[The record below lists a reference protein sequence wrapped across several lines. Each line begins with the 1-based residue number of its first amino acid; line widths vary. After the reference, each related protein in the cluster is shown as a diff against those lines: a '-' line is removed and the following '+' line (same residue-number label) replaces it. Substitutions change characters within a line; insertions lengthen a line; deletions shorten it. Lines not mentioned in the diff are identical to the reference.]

1 MRPVPKAAADAAA
14 ALPPEMLD
22 LLEGRALAHLA
33 TVRADGTPHVTPV
46 WIDHDGGDLLVNVRV
61 DRVKAANLRR
71 RRVAAISIVDP
82 GNPYRYLTVTGEVTG
97 WTEKGWQEHMNAL
110 ARRYMGLSAY
120 PWFFSGERRLIFRI
134 TPRRVYFE
142 RGDEDIPET

>member
-1 MRPVPKAAADAAA
+1 MPAVPEAAPDAAA

-33 TVRADGTPHVTPV
+33 TVRGDGRPHVTPV
-46 WIDHDGGDLLVNVRV
+46 WIDHEGGDLLVNVRV

-71 RRVAAISIVDP
+71 RRVAAISVVDP
-82 GNPYRYLTVTGEVTG
+82 ENPYRYLTVTGEVTG
-97 WTEKGWQEHMNAL
+97 WTEEGWQEHMNSLAL
-110 ARRYMGLSAY
+110 RYMGLPSY
-120 PWFFSGERRLIFRI
+120 PWFFAGERRLIFRI

-142 RGDEDIPET
+142 RGDEEIPES